1 MVSEPCP
8 SRKCGPH
15 MWGRVCLYGGWI
27 VVTQKGGSCILW
39 NSTSPRVAHGNV
51 FIRNDLASM
60 CRGTFP
66 HCCVFWGRTKQW
78 GVWGLKADNIYTI
91 GAGSLQMGL
100 EFGMEME
107 KLRSREAYSMI
118 ISKLVWTRDKF
129 HFLVFT
135 NSLLNKMV
143 INFYVLCL
151 AWKTGLEA
159 KASAVTLSH

>member
-1 MVSEPCP
+1 MGVERKAWKRLIMQLWKFKSLKCCWFCREQTSWQGKKEKKREWTKMYANLFELSWAGIPCQVGNNWCSELACQL
-8 SRKCGPH
+8 
-15 MWGRVCLYGGWI
+15 CLL
-27 VVTQKGGSCILW
+27 S
-39 NSTSPRVAHGNV
+39 SA
-51 FIRNDLASM
+51 
-60 CRGTFP
+60 
-66 HCCVFWGRTKQW
+66 
-78 GVWGLKADNIYTI
+78 LK
-91 GAGSLQMGL
+91 LMGL

-118 ISKLVWTRDKF
+118 TSKLVWTRDKF
-129 HFLVFT
+129 HFSVFT